1 MMCKWKSSKAMILL
15 VNIYGK
21 LQFAVSTS
29 RKKKSLKKRGG
40 EEEKKMGRIF
50 LTVNEI
56 SALIAVHLERLL
68 LYQLINPSTPRSD

>member
-1 MMCKWKSSKAMILL
+1 MILL
-15 VNIYGK
+15 VNIYGE

-29 RKKKSLKKRGG
+29 RKKKSLIKRGG

-56 SALIAVHLERLL
+56 R
-68 LYQLINPSTPRSD
+68 